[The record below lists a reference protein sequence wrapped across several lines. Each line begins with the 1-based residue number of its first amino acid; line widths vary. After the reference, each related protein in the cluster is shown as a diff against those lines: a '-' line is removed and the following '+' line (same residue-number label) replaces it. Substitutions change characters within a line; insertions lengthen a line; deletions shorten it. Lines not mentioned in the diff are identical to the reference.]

1 MNYLLQD
8 APKYQMVEQSQPNVI
23 LGIAVIILGIF
34 ILCQLVIAIMRMIK
48 KLRDRSEN
56 SN

>member
-8 APKYQMVEQSQPNVI
+8 APKYQMVEQSQPNAI
-23 LGIAVIILGIF
+23 LGIAV
-34 ILCQLVIAIMRMIK
+34 AIMRMIK
-48 KLRDRSEN
+48 KLKDRSEN

>member
-8 APKYQMVEQSQPNVI
+8 APKYQMVEQSQPNAI
-23 LGIAVIILGIF
+23 LGMAVIILGLF

-48 KLRDRSEN
+48 KLMDKREN
-56 SN
+56 TN

>member
-8 APKYQMVEQSQPNVI
+8 APKYQIVDQSQPNAI